1 MEQAPYTPPEKEVTE
16 EKVNMEEVK
25 VVVTEPV
32 QIEEPVPEVQPKPL
46 SEIEKTLCQ
55 IIKY

>member
-32 QIEEPVPEVQPKPL
+32 QIEEPVPEVLNDLLWADP
-46 SEIEKTLCQ
+46 SGGEH
-55 IIKY
+55 

>member
-32 QIEEPVPEVQPKPL
+32 QIEEPVPEVHPTTPF
-46 SEIEKTLCQ
+46 
-55 IIKY
+55 